1 MRFIWCFRVH
11 HNLASNINS
20 RSASCAI
27 VSRRTSTFFRH
38 NITGKSLFSM
48 IVNQALPPD
57 PLNVFLRLE
66 NTCNVSSLAFAS
78 RRFNVATVTISRKKK
93 KKNRRNRGLISVANW
108 TKVAPRFN
116 VPFFLYLSRST
127 VGRDTYLI
135 TVRRK
140 KHGIT
145 YNYSRKCT
153 LSGEVM
159 PRVWNNNTAVNRKLS
174 KNVGCVNY
182 LFFFIVRMMEDKRRR

>member
-11 HNLASNINS
+11 RNPASNINS

-78 RRFNVATVTISRKKK
+78 WQFNVATITISIKEK
-93 KKNRRNRGLISVANW
+93 KKNKRNRGLISVANW

-116 VPFFLYLSRST
+116 VSFFLYLSRST
-127 VGRDTYLI
+127 VRRDTYLI

-140 KHGIT
+140 KRCIT

-159 PRVWNNNTAVNRKLS
+159 PCVWNNNTAVNRKLS
-174 KNVGCVNY
+174 KNVGLRE
-182 LFFFIVRMMEDKRRR
+182 LFILFYRSNDGR